1 MTETTIS
8 QATYDALVAELHE
21 LTTIGRI
28 EIANAIE
35 SARALGDL
43 SENGDYHAAKDAQ
56 GKMEARVR
64 QLQALLENAV
74 VISDEDSSADS
85 VRPGLVVA
93 LRYED
98 DDDASEYF
106 LGSIEE
112 RRSGVE
118 VVSPTSPLGQALVG
132 AKSGDWVEYLAPG
145 GLLKVEVVSIRR
157 A

>member
-1 MTETTIS
+1 MTDTTIS

-21 LTTIGRI
+21 LTTTGRI
-28 EIANAIE
+28 EIAKAIE

-64 QLQALLENAV
+64 QLQSLLENAV
-74 VISDEDSSADS
+74 VVTDEGADVDS

-98 DDDASEYF
+98 DDEVSEYF

-112 RRSGVE
+112 RLAGVE
-118 VVSPTSPLGQALVG
+118 VVSPTSPLGQALIG
-132 AKSGDWVEYLAPG
+132 AAAGDLVEYQAPG
-145 GLLKVEVVSIRR
+145 GRLKVEVVAIRR

>member
-8 QATYDALVAELHE
+8 QATYDALVAELQE
-21 LTTIGRI
+21 LTTTGRI
-28 EIANAIE
+28 EIAKAIE

-56 GKMEARVR
+56 GKMEARIR
-64 QLQALLENAV
+64 QLEALLESAV
-74 VISDEDSSADS
+74 VVSDEDSVIDS
-85 VRPGLVVA
+85 VRPGLIVA

-98 DDDASEYF
+98 DDESSEYF

-112 RRSGVE
+112 RHSGVE
-118 VVSPTSPLGQALVG
+118 VVSPTSPLGQAVVG
-132 AKSGDWVEYLAPG
+132 ARVGDWVEYQAPG
-145 GLLKVEVVSIRR
+145 GLLKVEVVAIRR